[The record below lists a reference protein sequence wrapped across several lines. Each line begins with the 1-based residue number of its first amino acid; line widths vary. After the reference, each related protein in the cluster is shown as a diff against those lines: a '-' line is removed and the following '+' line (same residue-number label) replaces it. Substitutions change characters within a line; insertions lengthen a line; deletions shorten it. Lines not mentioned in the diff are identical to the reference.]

1 MNQESN
7 SLGGRMGTKSTED
20 EGLKVIMMMMT
31 TDNMMIMMLTIDNC
45 H

>member
-7 SLGGRMGTKSTED
+7 SLEGRMGMKSTED

-31 TDNMMIMMLTIDNC
+31 TGNMMIMMLTIDNC